1 MIDPRGWNDMSSGI
15 GDVSVIQ
22 SDARPSLEQEA
33 RRGHLHIPVLD
44 GLRGIAVIG
53 VMFFHFAMS
62 PAAPSRLNDLLIRV
76 SRFGWIGV
84 DLFFVLSGFLI
95 TGILI
100 DAKSSPHYFR
110 NFYARRTVRI
120 FPLYYG
126 VLALFYLIAPHTNLY
141 PAAGVAAAK
150 QYQAWYWLYAS
161 NFLIAFKGG
170 WVFEQFTHFWSLAV
184 EEHFYLFWPAIVYL
198 VSPRKLGWVCLAFIA
213 GGLVVRLVFTM
224 LGLNEYYAH
233 LLTPSRVDSLALGGL
248 VAVMARRR
256 NGLRDFVGAA
266 KIVAVICVLG
276 VGIIYARVHDFQP
289 KYQIVRTAG
298 FTLLALLFG
307 AILVLSV
314 TAKADGLAGRVLG
327 GRVLRFFGKYS
338 YGLYIFHVLIVPP
351 VRESVSAVR
360 MAGHIGAFG
369 GLAVHIAACFLVSI
383 AMALLSWHL
392 FEKWFLELKR
402 YF

>member
-1 MIDPRGWNDMSSGI
+1 MSSGI
-15 GDVSVIQ
+15 GDVSVMQ
-22 SDARPSLEQEA
+22 SDAQVSLAQDA
-33 RRGHLHIPVLD
+33 RSGHLHIPVLD

-76 SRFGWIGV
+76 SRFGWVGV

-100 DAKSSPHYFR
+100 DAKSSAHYFR

-141 PAAGVAAAK
+141 PAEGVAAAER
-150 QYQAWYWLYAS
+150 YQAWYWLYAS
-161 NFLIAFKGG
+161 NFLIAFHNG

-184 EEHFYLFWPAIVYL
+184 EEHFYLIWPAIVYF
-198 VSPRKLGWVCLAFIA
+198 VKPAKLGWVCAGFII
-213 GGLVVRLVFTM
+213 GGLVVRGFFEQFHFNM
-224 LGLNEYYAH
+224 YYAH
-233 LLTPSRVDSLALGGL
+233 LLTPSRVDSLAMGGL
-248 VAVMARRR
+248 IAVLARRGKGLAEMRLAAKCVAV
-256 NGLRDFVGAA
+256 LCIVGT
-266 KIVAVICVLG
+266 
-276 VGIIYARVHDFQP
+276 GIIYLRVHDFNP
-289 KYQIVRTAG
+289 KFSLVRTVG
-298 FTLLALLFG
+298 FSVLALMFG
-307 AILVLSV
+307 AILVISM
-314 TAKADGLAGRVLG
+314 TGRSNGLASRVLG

-351 VRESVSAVR
+351 VREWAPAVR
-360 MAGHIGAFG
+360 MAGHVGAFG
-369 GLAVHIAACFLVSI
+369 GLAVHIAVCFLVSI

-392 FEKWFLELKR
+392 FEKWFLKLKR
-402 YF
+402 FF